1 MQVGGGVEGER
12 DKMPTG
18 PKIENKKHQWVKSSK
33 IIANNNMFHKP
44 RNNANAT
51 TERQ

>member
-12 DKMPTG
+12 DKMPTR
-18 PKIENKKHQWVKSSK
+18 PRIENKKHQWVKSSK
-33 IIANNNMFHKP
+33 IIANKP

-51 TERQ
+51 NERQ